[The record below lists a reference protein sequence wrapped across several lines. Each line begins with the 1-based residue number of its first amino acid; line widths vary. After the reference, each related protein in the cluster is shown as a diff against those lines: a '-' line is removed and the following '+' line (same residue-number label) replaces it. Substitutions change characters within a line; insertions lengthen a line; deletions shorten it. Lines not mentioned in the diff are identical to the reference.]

1 MDIQAESKFKEAL
14 NCLEQGNPYEA
25 QQIISIL
32 FEADLENQ
40 TLMYTNKCCVFW
52 LDAIMRLKA
61 IEDPYERIERILQE
75 WKIFQ
80 EYISREKFRYE
91 AALYAVQKG
100 FFTNALEEFKKFLED
115 KDVILRAES
124 YKKVGLCYKKLGNF
138 ELARSYLLEA
148 NNIYPNLSTVLA
160 ELADCYSLCGD
171 DKYGKVLFREAFF
184 TDPESIDLDFLDS
197 ELINCLVTKA
207 KGKGYSGKALLYWI
221 PVYGVLSGVL
231 NIKRELTSQEVA
243 RLKKDIYAMENEIK
257 DPACNREILIPHLL
271 NCYFWL
277 MDHYDLAKENPAKI
291 NEVLLKI
298 KILDL
303 SVYEAYIK

>member
-1 MDIQAESKFKEAL
+1 MDIQAETKFKEAL
-14 NCLEQGNPYEA
+14 SCLEQGNPYEA

-32 FEADLENQ
+32 FETDLENQ
-40 TLMYTNKCCVFW
+40 ILIYTNKCCVFW

-61 IEDPYERIERILQE
+61 IDDVYERNDHILQE
-75 WKIFQ
+75 WKNFQ
-80 EYISREKFRYE
+80 EFISREPDSYE
-91 AALYAVQKG
+91 PALYAIQKG
-100 FFTNALEEFKKFLED
+100 FFTNALEEFKNMLED
-115 KDVILRAES
+115 KDAFLRAES

-138 ELARSYLLEA
+138 ELARTYLLEA
-148 NNIYPNLSTVLA
+148 NNIYPNLSSVLA
-160 ELADCYSLCGD
+160 ELADCYSLCGE

-184 TDPESIDLDFLDS
+184 TDPGSIDLDFLDS
-197 ELINCLVTKA
+197 ELIKCLIEKTKH
-207 KGKGYSGKALLYWI
+207 KGYSGKALLYWI

-243 RLKKDIYAMENEIK
+243 RLKKDIYAMESEHK
-257 DPACNREILIPHLL
+257 DPACNRETLVPQLL